1 MRKLLLGIILG
12 ILVIPA
18 VHSQTSLEGKVQDEN
33 KEGLIGATVVLF
45 KSGVQ
50 KNGTT
55 TDIDGNYSISNIDP
69 GTYDVEF
76 SYIGYQTQR
85 IQGVIVFA
93 GKSNRLNAELN

>member
-50 KNGTT
+50 KMV
-55 TDIDGNYSISNIDP
+55 P
-69 GTYDVEF
+69 P
-76 SYIGYQTQR
+76 R
-85 IQGVIVFA
+85 I
-93 GKSNRLNAELN
+93 